1 MKLLTKERQES
12 DESAKLLYICKE
24 KLDNKRDSDKRY
36 RKVRD
41 HCHYTGKYRSAAHS
55 RCNLKYSVPR
65 EIPIDNHSNQR

>member
-1 MKLLTKERQES
+1 MKLLTKERQKS
-12 DESAKLLYICKE
+12 DESAKLLYIYKE

>member
-1 MKLLTKERQES
+1 MKLLTKERQKS

-55 RCNLKYSVPR
+55 RCNLKYRVPR